1 MCNPL
6 EPLNFHKNKLENLNI
21 FLKDSKINRL
31 IYTIRNDMYPA
42 DEEILRNI
50 NHITITYD
58 HKLPNS
64 KDLPFCPI
72 YNKFINPSKKSR
84 LEAFIIITSIFLL
97 KLLIN
102 ITDIY
107 IDVTFK
113 IAPQNYY
120 QILNIIL
127 MMKHINSTFLLYM
140 PLCLINLI
148 MYITKYFKKY

>member
-6 EPLNFHKNKLENLNI
+6 ESLNFHKNKLENLNI

-50 NHITITYD
+50 NHIIITYD
-58 HKLPNS
+58 DKLPNS
-64 KDLPFCPI
+64 KNLPFCPI

-102 ITDIY
+102 ITYIF

-113 IAPQNYY
+113 IAP
-120 QILNIIL
+120 
-127 MMKHINSTFLLYM
+127 
-140 PLCLINLI
+140 
-148 MYITKYFKKY
+148 